1 MRRSSLL
8 LLCCVSLLFAQG
20 PPALRPGPLTDGS
33 ELLPTGWRIQP
44 AGSQVKLGAFPLNSA
59 LSPDGKFL
67 LTVNAGN
74 PASVS
79 VVKLETMQETSR
91 TPIPEA
97 WQGITFGGDGKN
109 VYVGGGARNSVFEY
123 SFSPEG
129 ALALVKEMP
138 GAAAGG
144 FIGDLAVP
152 PAGRLIYAADLFHD
166 EILVF
171 NPQSGRVIERHKS
184 GRRPYQLL
192 FHPDG
197 KTYFVSSWSDAS
209 VYQYR
214 TNTGEEIGRMRLAPH
229 PTAMVLSDRKLPD
242 DETAPP
248 VRIFVTSANTN
259 NVFVIGVDRNDA
271 MKQLDQLNIAFAP
284 LQPAGMTPSGLA
296 LSKDQT
302 QLFVACANVNAV
314 AVADISE
321 ARSRLA
327 GFLPVGA
334 YPASVRTLADG
345 RVATT
350 NAHSDSLT
358 VVKNDSALTPN
369 ALELVGYDPAEAA
382 PAAPA
387 FDNVVLV
394 TLEGSKRGANF
405 ARLATE
411 YAAVENFFPNAP
423 GKEGLDWALGGMP
436 SDFAQRLRG
445 KTFSATDLANQPPAG
460 TLAQNA
466 RLAGLAANRLTVV
479 QAADDAALGKALE
492 NLPAK
497 TVAFVVGDQAP
508 LLVVS
513 PNSRKAPPPSGMFY
527 NDSSVVRTI
536 ELILKLRPM
545 TVFDASARP
554 LTDLFTQ

>member
-8 LLCCVSLLFAQG
+8 LLFWVSILFAQA
-20 PPALRPGPLTDGS
+20 PPALRPGALTDGS

-44 AGSQVKLGAFPLNSA
+44 AGKQVALGTFPLNSA

-67 LTVNAGN
+67 ATAGSN
-74 PASVS
+74 SVS
-79 VVKLETMQETSR
+79 VVRLDSLSEVSR
-91 TPIPEA
+91 TSIPEA
-97 WQGITFGGDGKN
+97 WQGITFSADGRN
-109 VYVGGGARNSVFEY
+109 LYVGGGARNSVFEY
-123 SFSPEG
+123 LFSPDG
-129 ALALVKEMP
+129 KLALVKEMP
-138 GAAAGG
+138 GPAAGG
-144 FIGDLAVP
+144 FIGDLAIP
-152 PAGRLIYAADLFHD
+152 PAGRLVYAADLFHD

-171 NPQSGRVIERHKS
+171 NPQSGRVIDRFKS
-184 GRRPYQLL
+184 GRRPYQIL
-192 FHPDG
+192 FSPDG
-197 KTYFVSSWSDAS
+197 KTYFVSSWADAS
-209 VYQYR
+209 VFQYR
-214 TNTGEEIGRMRLAPH
+214 TNTGEEIGRLRLAPH

-242 DETAPP
+242 DQTAPP
-248 VRIFVTSANTN
+248 VRIFVAAAGTN
-259 NVFVIGVDRNDA
+259 NIYVIGVDRNDQ
-271 MKQLDQLNIAFAP
+271 MKQIDQLNIGFAP
-284 LQPAGMTPSGLA
+284 GQPAGMTPTGLS

-334 YPASVRTLADG
+334 YPASVRTLPDG

-358 VVKNDSALTPN
+358 VVANDPALT
-369 ALELVGYDPAEAA
+369 AKAVDLVAYDPKEVA

-394 TLEGSKRGANF
+394 TLEAAKRGANF
-405 ARLATE
+405 AKYAGE

-423 GKEGLDWALGGMP
+423 GKEGLAWVLGGMP

-445 KTFSATDLANQPPAG
+445 KNFNAADITNQSPAG
-460 TLAQNA
+460 TLTQNA
-466 RLAGLAANRLTVV
+466 RLAGLAPNRLTVV
-479 QAADDAALGKALE
+479 EAASDEALGKALE

-513 PNSRKAPPPSGMFY
+513 PNSRKAPAPSGMFY

-536 ELILKLRPM
+536 ELILKLRPV

-554 LTDLFTQ
+554 LTELFTQ

>member
-1 MRRSSLL
+1 MKQATLFLL
-8 LLCCVSLLFAQG
+8 TVSLLFSQS
-20 PPALRPGPLTDGS
+20 PPALRPGALTDGS

-44 AGSQVKLGAFPLNSA
+44 AGTQVKLGPFPLNSA
-59 LSPDGKFL
+59 LSGDGKFL
-67 LTVNAGN
+67 LTVNSGT

-79 VVKLETMQETSR
+79 VVR
-91 TPIPEA
+91 TDTLMEAARVAIPEA
-97 WQGITFGGDGKN
+97 WQGITFSADGKN
-109 VYVGGGARNSVFEY
+109 VYVSGGARNSVFEY
-123 SFSPEG
+123 SFSAEG
-129 ALALVKEMP
+129 ALALTKEMP
-138 GAAAGG
+138 GPAAGG
-144 FIGDLAVP
+144 FIGDLAIP
-152 PAGRLIYAADLFHD
+152 PAGRLVYAADLFHD

-171 NPQSGRVIERHKS
+171 NPQSGRVIERYKS
-184 GRRPYQLL
+184 GRRPYQIL

-197 KTYFVSSWSDAS
+197 KSYFVSSWSDAS

-214 TNTGEEIGRMRLAPH
+214 TNTGEEIGRLRLAPH

-248 VRIFVTSANTN
+248 VRIFVTAANTN
-259 NVFVIGVDRNDA
+259 NVFVIGVDRNDQ
-271 MKQLDQLNIAFAP
+271 MKQIDQLNIGFAP
-284 LQPAGMTPSGLA
+284 GQPAGMTPTGLS

-302 QLFVACANVNAV
+302 RLFVACSNVNAV
-314 AVADISE
+314 AVADVSE

-334 YPASVRTLADG
+334 YPASVRTLNDG
-345 RVATT
+345 RIATT

-358 VVKNDSALTPN
+358 VVANDAALT
-369 ALELVGYDPAEAA
+369 AKAVELVAYDPEEAA
-382 PAAPA
+382 PPTPA
-387 FDNVVLV
+387 FDNVILI
-394 TLEGSKRGANF
+394 TLESAKRGATF

-411 YAAVENFFPNAP
+411 YAAVQNFFPNAP
-423 GKEGLDWALGGMP
+423 GKEGFDWVLGGTP

-445 KTFSATDLANQPPAG
+445 KTFNATDLANQPPAG

-479 QAADDAALGKALE
+479 QATSDEALGKALE

-513 PNSRKAPPPSGMFY
+513 PNSRKAPTPSGMFY
-527 NDSSVVRTI
+527 NDSSVLRTI
-536 ELILKLRPM
+536 KLILKLRPM

-554 LTDLFTQ
+554 LTELFTQ